1 MEIAIS
7 RTHRNRLDASHACE
21 DIEREVSQL
30 LCPHRMEMAGR
41 GPLRAELYGVA
52 LHRASLLELCY
63 GRETSIEAGDLAGQY
78 LFRST
83 LAGRCELYSG
93 SERASVSAGGMS
105 VSSPTRAVR
114 IRTDRECRNL
124 LLRIDRAALE
134 VKLAEMLQ
142 TTLREPLVFDLAV
155 DPSHAGAGVFQGTL
169 RYLCTLS
176 GQIDAS
182 ARANVLGPDL
192 TQWLMTVLL
201 TQLPHSYSDA
211 LVRGAQSPLP
221 AHVRRARDYID
232 AHLGDPLPMTT
243 LAHEAGVSPRTLQ
256 NGFRDFL
263 DTTPAAYIRER
274 RLEAVHAALRR
285 DPSRA
290 VTDVLIEYGVN
301 SFGHFAKTY
310 ARRYGCLPSATARRG
325 A

>member
-21 DIEREVSQL
+21 DIEREVAQL
-30 LCPHRMEMAGR
+30 LCPHRMEVAGR

-83 LAGRCELYSG
+83 LAGHCELQR
-93 SERASVSAGGMS
+93 SERVSVSAGGMS

-114 IRTDRECRNL
+114 IRTDRDCRNL

-155 DPSHAGAGVFQGTL
+155 DPSHTGAGVFQGTL

-221 AHVRRARDYID
+221 THVRRARDYID
-232 AHLGDPLPMTT
+232 AHLGDPLPMAT

-263 DTTPAAYIRER
+263 DTTPAAFIRER

-301 SFGHFAKTY
+301 SFGHFAKAY

>member
-1 MEIAIS
+1 
-7 RTHRNRLDASHACE
+7 
-21 DIEREVSQL
+21 
-30 LCPHRMEMAGR
+30 
-41 GPLRAELYGVA
+41 
-52 LHRASLLELCY
+52 
-63 GRETSIEAGDLAGQY
+63 
-78 LFRST
+78 
-83 LAGRCELYSG
+83 
-93 SERASVSAGGMS
+93 
-105 VSSPTRAVR
+105 
-114 IRTDRECRNL
+114 
-124 LLRIDRAALE
+124 
-134 VKLAEMLQ
+134 
-142 TTLREPLVFDLAV
+142 
-155 DPSHAGAGVFQGTL
+155 VFQGTL
-169 RYLCTLS
+169 RYLCALS

-182 ARANVLGPDL
+182 ARENVLGPDL

-211 LVRGAQSPLP
+211 LLRGAPSPLP

-243 LAHEAGVSPRTLQ
+243 LAREAGVSPRTLQ

-301 SFGHFAKTY
+301 SFGHFARAY